1 MQLINNDELKVI
13 CDTLLNNSLTYSV
26 PLAPIVQCLNTT
38 GLRVNEVYELER
50 WTKIEDFVYSV
61 ELEKG
66 SGFRIIDDFS
76 SMPLMLPLLKGYPA
90 SGFYFRVRQLNYFI
104 EKYTPYAK
112 IFKGSKEIKSHLF
125 RYNKCRTM
133 HDEGYTDSE
142 IKAIICHS
150 STAVTAQYIYSNIY
164 GV

>member
-1 MQLINNDELKVI
+1 MQLINNDDLKVI
-13 CDTLLNNSLTYSV
+13 CDNLNTVSLSYSV
-26 PLAPIVQCLNTT
+26 PLAPIVQCLHTT

-50 WTKIEDFVYSV
+50 WTKLDDFVYSV
-61 ELEKG
+61 ALEKG
-66 SGFRIIDDFS
+66 SGSRIIDNFDD
-76 SMPLMLPLLKGYPA
+76 MPLMLAILKDYPSA
-90 SGFYFRVRQLNYFI
+90 GFFFRVRQLNYFI
-104 EKYTPYAK
+104 EKYLPYSK
-112 IFKGSKEIKSHLF
+112 IFKGGKEIKSHLF

-150 STAVTAQYIYSNIY
+150 SAAVTAQYIYSNIY